1 MENDRVERLSVILIL
16 LSLFVFALYVIRPLL
31 DAVIVSAFFAYI
43 ASPLTD
49 WLETKIKNR
58 TAAAIIVVILAIMPF
73 VFLSVQIIQL
83 YSNEFY
89 KLSTISLNLPMKNY
103 INWDTLYTKAIEDI
117 RIGLNPEVILQ
128 SIGAGIELV
137 IKIFIILAGSFYM
150 LRDRYHIRKFLLSL
164 VPVEKKSISSSFL
177 DISGD
182 MLYGIFLG
190 YLVTSLLVG
199 GIAGIG
205 YYLIGLIFGVPPL
218 MNYPILIGSFTAV
231 AVLLPIIGAWLVYMP
246 MSITLFA
253 FGNIT
258 ASIAVFIFGF
268 FALTIIP
275 DLLLRPYISGR
286 YGKTHPFIV
295 LLGFIS
301 GPIVFGPIGLIL
313 GPAFLSLFEA
323 ALRTYREKIEKD
335 N

>member
-1 MENDRVERLSVILIL
+1 MLFLFSFLYL
-16 LSLFVFALYVIRPLL
+16 YSLYYVIRPIL

-43 ASPLTD
+43 TSPLID

-83 YSNEFY
+83 YPNEFY
-89 KLSTISLNLPMKNY
+89 KLSTISLNLPLKNY

-117 RIGLNPEVILQ
+117 RIDLNPEVILQ

-150 LRDRYHIRKFLLSL
+150 LRDRYHIITFLLSL
-164 VPVEKKSISSSFL
+164 VPVEKKVVSSSFL

-246 MSITLFA
+246 MSY
-253 FGNIT
+253 
-258 ASIAVFIFGF
+258 SICLWQYNSKYSSVM
-268 FALTIIP
+268 
-275 DLLLRPYISGR
+275 
-286 YGKTHPFIV
+286 
-295 LLGFIS
+295 
-301 GPIVFGPIGLIL
+301 
-313 GPAFLSLFEA
+313 
-323 ALRTYREKIEKD
+323 KI
-335 N
+335 

>member
-1 MENDRVERLSVILIL
+1 MLFLFSFLYL
-16 LSLFVFALYVIRPLL
+16 YSLYYVIRPIL

-43 ASPLTD
+43 TSPLTD

-89 KLSTISLNLPMKNY
+89 KLSTISLNLPLKNY
-103 INWDTLYTKAIEDI
+103 INWDTLYTKAIGDI
-117 RIGLNPEVILQ
+117 RIDLNPEVILQ

-150 LRDRYHIRKFLLSL
+150 LRDRYHIRTFLLSL
-164 VPVEKKSISSSFL
+164 VPVEKKVVSSSFL

-205 YYLIGLIFGVPPL
+205 YYLIDLIFGVPPL

-258 ASIAVFIFGF
+258 ASIVV
-268 FALTIIP
+268 
-275 DLLLRPYISGR
+275 S
-286 YGKTHPFIV
+286 
-295 LLGFIS
+295 
-301 GPIVFGPIGLIL
+301 
-313 GPAFLSLFEA
+313 
-323 ALRTYREKIEKD
+323 
-335 N
+335 